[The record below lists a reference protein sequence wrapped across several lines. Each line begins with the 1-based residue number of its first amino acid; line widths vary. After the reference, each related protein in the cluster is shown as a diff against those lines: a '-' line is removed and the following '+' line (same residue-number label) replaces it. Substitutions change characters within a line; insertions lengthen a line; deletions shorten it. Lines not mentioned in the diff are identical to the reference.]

1 MTRPAPLGIIA
12 NPASGKDIRRLVA
25 HADVTS
31 NTAKR
36 SMLVRALLGAD
47 QAGAGEVLYL
57 DDQAN
62 LAASAVD
69 AAGMSGRAIEMGP
82 RFNGPSDTTAA
93 ARAFRVEGA
102 GAVLVLGG
110 DGTARATVIGWPDVP
125 IVALSTGTNNAFP
138 DWIEPTVAGVA
149 SGLVVSGQLAL
160 GEVAER
166 AKVVRVVIEAE
177 VDDVALVDA
186 VLLDGS
192 FIGARALTDVSALRT
207 CVLSFADPTAMG
219 MSGIGGLTLP
229 CGRDEDIGVALR
241 FDASATDFIR
251 GPFAPGLYQL
261 IPIAEARLLP
271 LGRPVRWTGPGLIA
285 LDGERERTLKPGQVA
300 TVRVERTGPYVID
313 VRRALRLAGERR
325 LLRG

>member
-1 MTRPAPLGIIA
+1 MTDAWPLGVIA
-12 NPASGKDIRRLVA
+12 NPAAGKDIRRLTA
-25 HADVTS
+25 YADVVT

-36 SMLVRALLGAD
+36 SMLVRALLGAA

-57 DDQAN
+57 HDAAN

-69 AAGMSGRAIEMGP
+69 AAGLTGRAADIGP
-82 RFNGPSDTTAA
+82 RSLGPSDTAAA
-93 ARAFRVEGA
+93 ARVFRDLGV

-110 DGTARATVIGWPDVP
+110 DGTSRATVCGWPDVP

-149 SGLVVSGQLAL
+149 CGLVVSRALAL
-160 GEVAER
+160 DEVAER
-166 AKVVRVVIEAE
+166 SKIVRVSIEGEA
-177 VDDVALVDA
+177 DDLALVDA

-192 FIGARALTDVSALRT
+192 FVGAKALTDIESLRA
-207 CVLSFADPTAMG
+207 CVLAFADPTAMG

-229 CGRDEDIGVALR
+229 TGRDEDIGVALR
-241 FDASATDFIR
+241 FDPNATERVR
-251 GPFAPGLYQL
+251 GPFAPGRYELV
-261 IPIAEARLLP
+261 PIAEARFLP

-285 LDGERERTLKPGQVA
+285 LDGERERVLRGGRSAMVS
-300 TVRVERTGPYVID
+300 VERTGPFVID
-313 VRRALRLAGERR
+313 VRYALRLAGERR